1 MRIQLFLNRFFCLQ
15 HFAPFLRL
23 PDRKGGMDMLRHLR
37 RKDREQVT
45 RQHELMRR
53 YYRELLDRR

>member
-1 MRIQLFLNRFFCLQ
+1 
-15 HFAPFLRL
+15 
-23 PDRKGGMDMLRHLR
+23 MLRHLR

-53 YYRELLDRR
+53 YYRELLDRRKIF